1 MISKEFYKQIDVIC
15 EERGLS
21 VEQLLDSFRKGLIS
35 AYKKTYNNTSVRVE
49 FRPEKNEILM
59 YSQRLVVASFEEVD
73 PECEVLP
80 ILLSEAKKINSRAK
94 VGEILDNGVYKI
106 LVSDSKVMVPLIDVY
121 VKSVDLENKKIECEG
136 IEGLVQ

>member
-59 YSQRLVVASFEEVD
+59 
-73 PECEVLP
+73 
-80 ILLSEAKKINSRAK
+80 
-94 VGEILDNGVYKI
+94 
-106 LVSDSKVMVPLIDVY
+106 
-121 VKSVDLENKKIECEG
+121 
-136 IEGLVQ
+136 